1 LRRIETKNGFGSS
14 VVQRLCKTSVKK
26 NLYWE
31 VKEKVIEEAFNGMRM
46 QPQARKVKVYGLDS
60 TKNVRAR
67 LIEILMERVMYH
79 KDKFIS
85 PILYNEM
92 RTMEIKKSGKVEH
105 SDKEHDDQVFSYL
118 MALYVWYD
126 GKNLIE
132 NFGIRKT
139 TLRTDQNDDLE
150 EATFEDA
157 IEKREKLDYNSII
170 RDDIDSDKLNEI
182 YDDLEWIS
190 GQKFVTSDQL
200 QAAQSMEL
208 YTGRNKLMYNDK
220 NAAKAA
226 SDSVTMGVVLNPIE
240 SSPMVFQTSL
250 PDKLFLDDDYSSYD
264 LDDYDSNGRPV
275 SNNGVPLAGNLSSW
289 YDNL

>member
-1 LRRIETKNGFGSS
+1 
-14 VVQRLCKTSVKK
+14 
-26 NLYWE
+26 
-31 VKEKVIEEAFNGMRM
+31 M
-46 QPQARKVKVYGLDS
+46 QARPRKVKVYGVDS
-60 TKNVRAR
+60 TKAVRAR

-85 PILYNEM
+85 PILYDEM
-92 RTMEIKKSGKVEH
+92 RAMEVKKSGKVEH
-105 SDKEHDDQVFSYL
+105 SDKTHDDQVFSYL
-118 MALYVWYD
+118 MALYVWYE
-126 GKNLIE
+126 GKNLVE

-139 TLRTDQNDDLE
+139 TLKTDQNDEFTED
-150 EATFEDA
+150 AFEDA
-157 IEKREKLDYNSII
+157 IEKREKLDYNGII

-182 YDDLEWIS
+182 YEDLEWIS

-208 YTGRNKLMYNDK
+208 YNGRNKLAYNDK
-220 NAAKAA
+220 NAARAMT
-226 SDSVTMGVVLNPIE
+226 DSVTMGVVLNPIE

-250 PDKLFLDDDYSSYD
+250 PDKLFLDDDYGSYD

>member
-1 LRRIETKNGFGSS
+1 MRHIETKNGFGAA

-31 VKEKVIEEAFNGMRM
+31 IKDKVIEEAFNGTRM
-46 QPQARKVKVYGLDS
+46 QARPRKVKVYGVDS
-60 TKNVRAR
+60 TKAVRAR

-85 PILYNEM
+85 PILYDEM
-92 RTMEIKKSGKVEH
+92 RAMEVKKSGKVEH
-105 SDKEHDDQVFSYL
+105 SDKTHDDQVFSYL
-118 MALYVWYD
+118 MALYVWYE
-126 GKNLIE
+126 GKNLVE

-139 TLRTDQNDDLE
+139 TLKTDQNDEFTED
-150 EATFEDA
+150 AFEDA
-157 IEKREKLDYNSII
+157 IEKREKLDYNNII

-182 YDDLEWIS
+182 YEDLEWIS

-208 YTGRNKLMYNDK
+208 YNGRNKLAYNDK
-220 NAAKAA
+220 NAAKAM
-226 SDSVTMGVVLNPIE
+226 SNSVTMGVVLNPIE

-250 PDKLFLDDDYSSYD
+250 PDKLFLDDDYGSYD